1 MKKKTGFVSFFCIM
15 AIPVLLVALSVV
27 IIDPFFHYHKPIE
40 GMPIIL
46 SDERY
51 QNDGIV
57 KHFEYEAIITGS
69 SETQNFKTSEFE
81 KIFNVKAV
89 KTSFAGAKFKEVD
102 ELVRMALQ
110 HNDNVKI
117 VVRSLDINTLNSDKN
132 EVGYEDTPNFLY
144 DSNPFNDYEYLFNQD
159 VIIDIGLIVQKM
171 IRHEEADS
179 FDDYSYFADEK
190 TYGKQAV
197 LATFARCEVK
207 DGEVKMPTEED
218 YARIRENLEQNV
230 IETAKKNP
238 EVTFYYFIPPYSA
251 YFWDATIR
259 SNEFDFVLET
269 ERYAMELLTE
279 VPNIRLYSFSTES
292 DITCNPEKYMDT
304 LHYDGATNTYIL
316 KSMAEGNGLITA
328 ENYEEE
334 ILRAGNCRA

>member
-1 MKKKTGFVSFFCIM
+1 M
-15 AIPVLLVALSVV
+15 
-27 IIDPFFHYHKPIE
+27 
-40 GMPIIL
+40 
-46 SDERY
+46 
-51 QNDGIV
+51 Q
-57 KHFEYEAIITGS
+57 
-69 SETQNFKTSEFE
+69 
-81 KIFNVKAV
+81 
-89 KTSFAGAKFKEVD
+89 
-102 ELVRMALQ
+102 
-110 HNDNVKI
+110 
-117 VVRSLDINTLNSDKN
+117 
-132 EVGYEDTPNFLY
+132 
-144 DSNPFNDYEYLFNQD
+144 
-159 VIIDIGLIVQKM
+159 
-171 IRHEEADS
+171 
-179 FDDYSYFADEK
+179 
-190 TYGKQAV
+190 QAV

-304 LHYDGATNTYIL
+304 HHYYGDGGKAP
-316 KSMAEGNGLITA
+316 AETFGG
-328 ENYEEE
+328 EEE
-334 ILRAGNCRA
+334 QCPDDDEDGGADTYPGVGVDRFGLAFHGVT